1 MSPKVQKLR
10 GSNLLWRRV
19 AAILISASTVLAVSC
34 MTSRTVDASPQ
45 PGARV
50 TATVDGLKLDG
61 QDWWPTGFNA
71 YQLAT
76 NWSVN
81 WGCGA
86 MVDLDDYFE
95 SLPPK
100 SLTRFNLFQA
110 LAINR
115 FTGAIDFGP
124 MDAVFAAAEAN
135 NQMILPVLSP
145 QDGACEDD
153 TFKERSWYV
162 DGWTEHDVTAERALM
177 SFQDWME
184 VAVDR
189 WKDSPAL
196 AAWEL
201 VGEPEPSVCTDTAC
215 NWWTRQCPT
224 DTAQIL
230 RSFYE
235 AAGAELR
242 AIDPRTLITAGLLGG
257 GQCGSGGDD
266 YQYVS
271 ESPYVDVVQ
280 YHDYGADGVP
290 LPGDQ
295 WNGLARR
302 IDQAEA
308 AGKPLLVAEIG
319 EWAGSCESLDNR
331 AAHIADKIEGQK
343 LAGTAGALL
352 WAFVPDPR
360 PLECSMDIGEGDPL
374 YGVIAAEA
382 EWG

>member
-1 MSPKVQKLR
+1 MSPRVKKMKPPTSV
-10 GSNLLWRRV
+10 WRRV
-19 AAILISASTVLAVSC
+19 AAVLVSAATVLTVSGVAA
-34 MTSRTVDASPQ
+34 RTVDAAPQ

-76 NWSVN
+76 DWGVN

-86 MVDLDDYFE
+86 MVDLDDYFG
-95 SLPPK
+95 SLPAK

-110 LAINR
+110 LAINK
-115 FTGAIDFGP
+115 FTGELDFGP
-124 MDAVFAAAEAN
+124 MDAVFAAAEDH

-145 QDGACEDD
+145 QDGACEDEN
-153 TFKERSWYV
+153 FKERSWYV
-162 DGWTEHDVTAERALM
+162 DGWKDFDANAAKSLI
-177 SFQDWME
+177 SFQDWMHIA
-184 VAVDR
+184 VAR
-189 WKDSPAL
+189 WKDSPSL

-201 VGEPEPSVCTDTAC
+201 VGEPEPSLCTDTAC
-215 NWWTRQCPT
+215 NWWTRTCPS

-230 RSFYE
+230 RSFYD
-235 AAGAELR
+235 AAGAEVR
-242 AIDPRTLITAGLLGG
+242 ALDPKTLITAGLLGG
-257 GQCGSGGDD
+257 GQCGTGGDD

-280 YHDYGADGVP
+280 YHDYGADGVA

-302 IDQAEA
+302 ITQATA

-319 EWAGSCESLDNR
+319 ELAGSCEPLATR
-331 AAHIADKIEGQK
+331 ATHIGDKIAGQK
-343 LAGTAGALL
+343 TAGTAGALL

-360 PLECSMDIGEGDPL
+360 PTECTMDIGYDDPL
-374 YGVIAAEA
+374 YGVVAAEA